1 MTEDSYRKRVGAQPL
16 MDAGIRPQAALRLA
30 RAGFTS
36 VEKIATAT
44 REDLLAVYGVN
55 LLTIED
61 CEKIIGHEL
70 PWPTAFWRSKG
81 LSPRMARLLHRAGI
95 ATLEDLGKRSFKDLR
110 ALGVGV
116 ASIRKCE
123 KLLGRFFEGG

>member
-16 MDAGIRPQAALRLA
+16 LDAGIRPQAALRLA

-36 VEKIATAT
+36 LEKIGAAT

-55 LLTIED
+55 LITIEE
-61 CEKIIGHEL
+61 CEEVVGHEL
-70 PWPTAFWRSKG
+70 PWPTAFWRGKG
-81 LSPRMARLLHRAGI
+81 LSPKIARLLHRAGI
-95 ATLEDLGKRSFKDLR
+95 NTLEDLGKRSFKDLR

-123 KLLGRFFEGG
+123 QLLGRFFEGS